1 MVLILLKI
9 NVYEENEKEKPKFSF
24 RDLFKTNLEV
34 NPPSNIIYLYYN
46 IEENSIYYK
55 DKDKDIKTK
64 KDFCRSLDML
74 VEILSRLTAFNV
86 KWEIESDGIDD
97 FIRNLID
104 GREDFPIN
112 NILVG
117 SQGYDLTL
125 LGRNLRK
132 VRGNSD
138 IVKYILPIVDDGTY
152 KEMLGRI

>member
-1 MVLILLKI
+1 MILLKI
-9 NVYEENEKEKPKFSF
+9 NVYEENEKETPKFSF

-64 KDFCRSLDML
+64 KDFCRSLD
-74 VEILSRLTAFNV
+74 
-86 KWEIESDGIDD
+86 IESDGIDD